1 MSSVFARQAASDEG
15 DDDTLEAYFT
25 LNQGMWRNVLLLA
38 PQDTR
43 IVEIVRTAW
52 NVTADARKIR
62 DRWKVIGKPSEAGM
76 SAYARRRARRAR
88 LRWDEESDW
97 TSDDDEGVESGG

>member
-1 MSSVFARQAASDEG
+1 MASVFARQASSDEG
-15 DDDTLEAYFT
+15 DDDSLEAYFT

-62 DRWKVIGKPSEAGM
+62 DRWKVTGRPSEAGM